1 MAKNKLTSADKVGG
15 VSAEDLRKAI
25 EEISRQK
32 SLASEYAGLAGK
44 ATQGAVERHGLEKN
58 ALTFTRRIHDMEEN
72 KRSSVIYSS
81 IDYWNKLGL
90 FDQGDAFNDPIE
102 LFREIVAQ
110 ADAARGTS
118 KPEKRKLPAE
128 DKALNDA
135 LTH

>member
-15 VSAEDLRKAI
+15 VSADDLRKAI

-32 SLASEYAGLAGK
+32 GLASEYAGLAGK
-44 ATQGAVERHGLEKN
+44 ATQTAVERHGLEKN
-58 ALTFTRRIHDMEEN
+58 ALTFARKIDAMEDT
-72 KRSSVIYSS
+72 KRHSVVYASL
-81 IDYWNKLGL
+81 DYWNKLG
-90 FDQGDAFNDPIE
+90 FFEQGDAFNDPIE

-110 ADAARGTS
+110 ADAARAGS